1 MALRMV
7 HATYVRVNALNV
19 RAPHA
24 DLGAL
29 AKKYFLC
36 LDAPLSLSQDH
47 LVKLVPIVE
56 IV

>member
-1 MALRMV
+1 ML
-7 HATYVRVNALNV
+7 HAVYVRVNALIA
-19 RAPHA
+19 RASHV

-29 AKKYFLC
+29 AKTNL
-36 LDAPLSLSQDH
+36 LRVDVGRLLSQDH

>member
-1 MALRMV
+1 ML
-7 HATYVRVNALNV
+7 HAVYSRVNALIA
-19 RAPHA
+19 RASHL

-29 AKKYFLC
+29 GRTNL
-36 LDAPLSLSQDH
+36 LRVDARLSQDY